1 MESDDFNENTLYDTI
16 MVVIY
21 NYMLIHPIELRVNT
35 KSEP

>member
-1 MESDDFNENTLYDTI
+1 MESDDFNENTPYDTI

-21 NYMLIHPIELRVNT
+21 NYMLIQPIELKVNT

>member
-1 MESDDFNENTLYDTI
+1 MESDYFNENTLYDTI

-21 NYMLIHPIELRVNT
+21 NYMLIQPIELRVNT